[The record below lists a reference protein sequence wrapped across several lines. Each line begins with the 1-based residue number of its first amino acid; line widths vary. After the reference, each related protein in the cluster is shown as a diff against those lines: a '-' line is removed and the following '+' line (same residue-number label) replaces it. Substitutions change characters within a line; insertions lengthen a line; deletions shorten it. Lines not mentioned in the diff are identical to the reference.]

1 MEAVVRVGSGV
12 SLVLLVAGLV
22 LWLREPLGER
32 TELVLN
38 TGLVLLMVTPVS
50 RLLSALTE
58 EIRARDWRFAALGF
72 AVLALLACSVMIS
85 FL

>member
-1 MEAVVRVGSGV
+1 MEAMLRVGSGT
-12 SLVLLVAGLV
+12 SLILLVAGLV
-22 LWLREPLGER
+22 LWLREPGGDGTDL
-32 TELVLN
+32 LLN
-38 TGLVLLMVTPVS
+38 AGLVLLMVTPVT

-72 AVLALLACSVMIS
+72 AVLALLGCSVVIS

>member
-1 MEAVVRVGSGV
+1 MEAVLRVGSGV
-12 SLVLLVAGLV
+12 SLVLLVAGLL

-50 RLLSALTE
+50 RLLSAVTE

-72 AVLALLACSVMIS
+72 AVLALLGCSVMIS